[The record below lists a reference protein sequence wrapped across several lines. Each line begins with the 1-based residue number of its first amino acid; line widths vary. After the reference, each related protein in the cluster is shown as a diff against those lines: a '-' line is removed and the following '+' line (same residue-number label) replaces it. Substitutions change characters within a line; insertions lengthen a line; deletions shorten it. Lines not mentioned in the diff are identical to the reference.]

1 MQMILSGVAGGFG
14 RLSKLMISTIQ
25 LIPTLT
31 ASLTPLITALGTI
44 SRPIWVVIGAI
55 TALGLAYTTN
65 FLGFRDTVHSVYEYI
80 KPIFSQIGD
89 LFMKQVAM
97 LKEVI
102 NFIVNVFQ
110 GERQASRDTI
120 KAITQLAIETIIGVF
135 GLFGIDLPGI
145 FTTIKETISKI
156 WTSMFETLKSITST
170 AINWISDK
178 IEAIRRRIR
187 EAQQAIA
194 GMFGGGGSTGG
205 VAKTARSIGQR
216 ASGGLVLAGQ
226 LYRVNEL
233 GTEYFRPS
241 VNGTISSSAHS
252 SPSIHLSFGDIHV
265 NDQSDIDTFA
275 NKVKAVL
282 VDTYRNLQL

>member
-1 MQMILSGVAGGFG
+1 MILSGVAGGFG